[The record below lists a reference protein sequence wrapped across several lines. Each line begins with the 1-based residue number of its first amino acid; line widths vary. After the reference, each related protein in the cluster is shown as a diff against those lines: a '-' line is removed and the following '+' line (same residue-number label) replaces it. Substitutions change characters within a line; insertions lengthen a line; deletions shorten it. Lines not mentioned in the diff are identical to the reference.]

1 MFERF
6 SRPARDA
13 VSRAI
18 EEAGHRGDR
27 RVGTDHLLIGIL
39 HDPAVAVVVG
49 ADAEQARHVAD
60 QLDRTALARIGVDV
74 GAFGT
79 LAPALA
85 PPRLP
90 FTTGAKT
97 VLKRTLPLVAADKTR
112 RIESRH
118 LLGALLERREPDP
131 AAVILSALHRQA
143 PMPAATPDSPR
154 R

>member
-6 SRPARDA
+6 TPQARES

-18 EEAGHRGDR
+18 AEAGHRGDR

-39 HDPAVAVVVG
+39 HDPAVAVAVG

-74 GAFGT
+74 DAFGT
-79 LAPALA
+79 LALA
-85 PPRLP
+85 VAAPRLP
-90 FTTGAKT
+90 FTAGAKT
-97 VLKRTLPLVAADKTR
+97 VLRRALLLVVAGKTR

-131 AAVILSALHRQA
+131 AAVIMAALHRQT
-143 PMPAATPDSPR
+143 PMPAATPVSNPG
-154 R
+154 